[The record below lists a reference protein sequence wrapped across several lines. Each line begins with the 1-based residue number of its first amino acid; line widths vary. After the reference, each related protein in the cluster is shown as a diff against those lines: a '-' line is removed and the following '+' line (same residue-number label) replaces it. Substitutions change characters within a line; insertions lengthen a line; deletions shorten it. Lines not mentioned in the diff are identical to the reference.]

1 MEGALRALFAVAHVC
16 FALLYVTGYLSTG
29 TLTHLARRAKTKEER
44 NALLSLSGRFDFL
57 YQIPFGTLVGISG
70 LVLFMA
76 NGYPLS
82 QRWVWLSIVLY
93 AVVVFIGA
101 GIWRRFSMHVRAAQ
115 EAGDDARVMA
125 LLGDS
130 RVEALRW
137 IERALI
143 VAVVVLMVI
152 CPV

>member
-1 MEGALRALFAVAHVC
+1 MDGALRALLAVAHVA

-29 TLTHLARRAKTKEER
+29 TLTHFARRAPTVEQR
-44 NALLSLSGRFDFL
+44 NALLALSGRFDFL

-70 LVLFMA
+70 LVLFMV
-76 NGYPLS
+76 NGYSIS

-101 GIWRRFSMHVRAAQ
+101 GIWRRFSMRVRAAQ
-115 EAGDDARVMA
+115 EAADDTRVLA
-125 LLGDS
+125 LLGDA

-137 IERALI
+137 IERALVI
-143 VAVVVLMVI
+143 AVVVLMVLR
-152 CPV
+152 PA